1 MSEQETPQEATAEGS
16 AAPEA
21 PTVPEAATSAPA
33 AQAEPQADTR
43 GRRKVRVG
51 VVVSDKMDKTVL
63 VRIDRRVR
71 HPLYKKTVARASRL
85 AAHDENNDAHVG
97 DLVRVVE
104 TRPLSKSKRWRVVE
118 IVERA
123 K

>member
-1 MSEQETPQEATAEGS
+1 MSEQETPQESATPRES
-16 AAPEA
+16 AAL
-21 PTVPEAATSAPA
+21 
-33 AQAEPQADTR
+33 EPQAETR

-51 VVVSDKMDKTVL
+51 VVVSDTMDKTVL

-71 HPLYKKTVARASRL
+71 HPLYKKTVARANKL
-85 AAHDENNDAHVG
+85 AAHDEDNDAHVG

>member
-1 MSEQETPQEATAEGS
+1 MSERPDETVTDETTTDATSGEPAASATAGRTAPGGS
-16 AAPEA
+16 
-21 PTVPEAATSAPA
+21 TGDRT
-33 AQAEPQADTR
+33 
-43 GRRKVRVG
+43 RRKVRVG

-71 HPLYKKTVARASRL
+71 HPLYKKTVARANKL
-85 AAHDENNDAHVG
+85 AAHDEHNDAHIG

-118 IVERA
+118 IVEKA